1 MGRIN
6 FYSEGISFDLKDKRL
21 FRQWMIATAAE
32 YGFNVGEISVVF
44 VSDDHLLEMNRNYL
58 QHDYYTDIITF
69 DYTELNSGSAVS
81 PRTNDDTS
89 LVNRGTIGGDLFI
102 SYDRVKDNASKNKL
116 SLQNEIQR
124 VVIHGVLHLCGLKD
138 KEKKEVEI
146 MRKAEEKALQNF
158 PKKLSK

>member
-21 FRQWMIATAAE
+21 YRQWMIATAAE

-69 DYTELNSGSAVS
+69 DYTEHNSGSDNS
-81 PRTNDDTS
+81 PLTNE
-89 LVNRGTIGGDLFI
+89 GAEIG
-102 SYDRVKDNASKNKL
+102 RAHV
-116 SLQNEIQR
+116 
-124 VVIHGVLHLCGLKD
+124 
-138 KEKKEVEI
+138 
-146 MRKAEEKALQNF
+146 
-158 PKKLSK
+158 

>member
-1 MGRIN
+1 
-6 FYSEGISFDLKDKRL
+6 
-21 FRQWMIATAAE
+21 MIATAAE

-69 DYTELNSGSAVS
+69 DYTEHNSGSDNS
-81 PRTNDDTS
+81 PLTNEGAEM
-89 LVNRGTIGGDLFI
+89 VNKGTIGGDLFI

-138 KEKKEVEI
+138 KEKTEVEI
-146 MRKAEEKALQNF
+146 MRKAEEKALLNF
-158 PKKLSK
+158 PEKAKK

>member
-21 FRQWMIATAAE
+21 YRQWMIATAAE

-69 DYTELNSGSAVS
+69 DYTEHNSGSDNS
-81 PRTNDDTS
+81 PLTNEGAEM
-89 LVNRGTIGGDLFI
+89 VNKGTIGGDLFI

-138 KEKKEVEI
+138 KEKTEVEI
-146 MRKAEEKALQNF
+146 MRKAEEKALLNF
-158 PKKLSK
+158 PEKAKK